1 MKTKEFIRGLMAYI
15 KAHYQHPD
23 AVFLKESLKFK
34 EERDT
39 YGELVFSYST
49 TFEGVTL
56 HISIDSKEMVAFF
69 AANYPQA
76 YRQSAEFPYTVFV
89 QNSIQGAH
97 YFQAPPIT
105 SYPHGDAIKLP
116 ETETEAEPIY
126 ADVLQH
132 LQQHYIAVIHDI
144 HAGNANVLKY
154 LAAYPSAFW
163 FKALTA
169 DFIIRRN
176 GLTARDKLVQDL
188 FAFDDKVT
196 ANENGLFSP
205 HDLIFM
211 DNEFDQ
217 KLKEQITQR

>member
-1 MKTKEFIRGLMAYI
+1 MKSKEFVRGLMAYI
-15 KAHYQHPD
+15 KEHYQHPD
-23 AVFLKESLKFK
+23 AVFLKEALKFK
-34 EERDT
+34 QGKFV
-39 YGELVFSYST
+39 YGEI
-49 TFEGVTL
+49 TFEYSSVFGGLTL
-56 HISIDSKEMVAFF
+56 IVWALNKEMGAFF
-69 AANYPQA
+69 ANNPPP
-76 YRQSAEFPYTVFV
+76 YRKPTEFPDLVFA
-89 QNSIQGAH
+89 QNSIQSAH

-116 ETETEAEPIY
+116 ETEAEAEPIY

-132 LQQHYIAVIHDI
+132 MQQHYIAVIHDI

-217 KLKEQITQR
+217 KLKEQIMQR